1 MESGGGGEMER
12 KMRGRRYGRM
22 RWGRREKGVWLVN
35 EIWRLIRG

>member
-1 MESGGGGEMER
+1 MESGGGDEMER
-12 KMRGRRYGRM
+12 KMRGM